1 MNKELWG
8 KATDLPSHFV
18 THFSTPWGKKKKNI
32 PPIRRMH
39 HSINAAAHESAHRAA
54 IPLHFPFLSLPRL
67 FFFFLISARS
77 RSVAFSPLYI
87 YSILHLRRV
96 SSFLLSFLLSPLSRS
111 RAGGWARGSRYTK
124 ARHRHTHKDT
134 TRT

>member
-18 THFSTPWGKKKKNI
+18 THFSTPWKEKKTFRQSAGCI
-32 PPIRRMH
+32 IQSTQPRM
-39 HSINAAAHESAHRAA
+39 N
-54 IPLHFPFLSLPRL
+54 LHTKPQFLSTFHFSLFPDY

-111 RAGGWARGSRYTK
+111 RAEGWARGSRYTK
-124 ARHRHTHKDT
+124 ARHTHTHKDT